1 MYCTYFGF
9 KERPFSIAPDPS
21 FLYMS
26 ELHREALAHLLY
38 GVKSDSGFVLL
49 TGEVGTGKTTIC
61 RCLLEQMPETSKVA
75 YVINPRLS
83 EVELLATICDE
94 FGIKYPP
101 ASQSIKLFVDL
112 INEYLLAA
120 HADGLKPVLIIDEAQ
135 NLSYEL
141 LEQVRLLTNLETN
154 ERKLLLIVMLGQP
167 ELREKLLRPEMR
179 QLQQRITA
187 RYHLGPL
194 CKRDTAAYI
203 GHRLAVAGVRRKL
216 FKQPTLNRLF
226 KLSGGVPRL
235 INLLCDRALLGAY
248 AQGDG
253 RIDKQTVQKA
263 AAEIMDGG
271 TKIMAQGSRFS
282 TWALAGALASLIV
295 VWGLMPGNLTHLVDY
310 SRVVAKSSGQKI
322 KTDRKLVVL
331 PSLFQ
336 CLPAHHK
343 EIESLAKNSVIAE
356 EPGPALP
363 PQRGME
369 QVCQE
374 TDGEEAFSAP
384 DHLAWPVDQ
393 PRERNKI
400 MAYKAL
406 FEQWGTSY
414 DETQYRVACNQAMAE
429 GLRCL
434 YKQGNLGSLRRL
446 NRPAVLRF
454 LDGEGQEYFATLVG
468 LQDRTAHLLVGG
480 QSEVVSV
487 DELERQWTGTYT
499 LLWKMP
505 SGYQGAVLP
514 GKSAPWLSWLNDR
527 LAAVGVGQDDTDV
540 DADANTLAGG
550 LLERVK
556 GFQHDNGL
564 TPDGILGPKT
574 IISLNSLV
582 LDSSSPSL
590 SKIRAINPV
599 QISKN

>member
-61 RCLLEQMPETSKVA
+61 RCLLEQMPESSKVA

-83 EVELLATICDE
+83 VVELLATICDE

-112 INEYLLAA
+112 INEYLMAA
-120 HADGLKPVLIIDEAQ
+120 HASGLKPVLIIDEAQ

-154 ERKLLLIVMLGQP
+154 ERKLLQIVMLGQP

-187 RYHLGPL
+187 RYHLGTL
-194 CKRDTAAYI
+194 GKKDTAAYVA
-203 GHRLAVAGVRRKL
+203 HRLAVAGVRRKL
-216 FKQPTLNRLF
+216 FKQSALNRLY

-253 RIDKQTVQKA
+253 KIDREIVQKA

-271 TKIMAQGSRFS
+271 KKIIFNSSGFS
-282 TWALAGALASLIV
+282 TWALAGVMAALIV
-295 VWGLMPGNLTHLVDY
+295 WGVVSGDFNDFLDYYHMAPRLTEQKHPVEQKLPFQANLSQCLISHHKDMAQSANKVIADGEY
-310 SRVVAKSSGQKI
+310 GSV
-322 KTDRKLVVL
+322 
-331 PSLFQ
+331 PSL
-336 CLPAHHK
+336 
-343 EIESLAKNSVIAE
+343 SE
-356 EPGPALP
+356 EH
-363 PQRGME
+363 E
-369 QVCQE
+369 QVCRE
-374 TDGEEAFSAP
+374 SDSEDGLSAP
-384 DHLAWPVDQ
+384 DHLMWPADQ
-393 PRERNKI
+393 PRDRNKI

-406 FEQWGTSY
+406 FEEWGESY
-414 DETQYRVACNQAMAE
+414 DESQYRVACNQALTV
-429 GLRCL
+429 GLSCL
-434 YKQGNLGSLRRL
+434 YKLGNLGSLRRL

-454 LDGEGQEYFATLVG
+454 LDTDGQEYFATLVG
-468 LQDRTAHLLVGG
+468 LRGGVAHLLVGG
-480 QSEVVSV
+480 QSEIVSI
-487 DELERQWTGTYT
+487 DELEGQWTGTYT
-499 LLWKMP
+499 LLWKKP
-505 SGYQGAVLP
+505 AGYRGAVLP
-514 GKSAPWLSWLNDR
+514 GKSASWLPWLSDH
-527 LAAVGVGQDDTDV
+527 LAAASDRQIN
-540 DADANTLAGG
+540 ADMEGG
-550 LLERVK
+550 AKVLEGKLLEKVK
-556 GFQHDNGL
+556 TFQHDNGL
-564 TPDGILGPKT
+564 APDGILGPQT
-574 IISLNSLV
+574 IISLNSAVSGQL
-582 LDSSSPSL
+582 LPTLRERKL
-590 SKIRAINPV
+590 STDV
-599 QISKN
+599 QVSKN

>member
-9 KERPFSIAPDPS
+9 NERPFSIAPDPS

-61 RCLLEQMPETSKVA
+61 RCLLEQMPESSKVA

-83 EVELLATICDE
+83 VVELLATICDE

-112 INEYLLAA
+112 INEYLMAA

-154 ERKLLLIVMLGQP
+154 ERKLLQIVMLGQP

-187 RYHLGPL
+187 RYHLGTL
-194 CKRDTAAYI
+194 GKKDTSAYI
-203 GHRLAVAGVRRKL
+203 AHRLAVAGVRRKL
-216 FKQPTLNRLF
+216 FKQPALNRLF

-253 RIDKQTVQKA
+253 KIDKQIVQKA

-271 TKIMAQGSRFS
+271 KKIMFNSSGSS
-282 TWALAGALASLIV
+282 TWALAGVMAALIV
-295 VWGLMPGNLTHLVDY
+295 WGVVSGGFNDFLDYYHMAPRIAPRLIKQKRPNL
-310 SRVVAKSSGQKI
+310 A
-322 KTDRKLVVL
+322 
-331 PSLFQ
+331 Q
-336 CLPAHHK
+336 CLISHHRDMAPAPDK
-343 EIESLAKNSVIAE
+343 VIVDGKYGSAPVLAEDQES
-356 EPGPALP
+356 
-363 PQRGME
+363 
-369 QVCQE
+369 VCRE
-374 TDGEEAFSAP
+374 SASSDDLSAP
-384 DHLAWPVDQ
+384 DHLSWPIDQ
-393 PRERNKI
+393 PRDRNKI

-406 FEQWGTSY
+406 FDEWGESY
-414 DETQYRVACNQAMAE
+414 DESQYRVACNQAMTV
-429 GLRCL
+429 GLSCL

-454 LDGEGQEYFATLVG
+454 LDTDGLEYFATLVG
-468 LQDRTAHLLVGG
+468 LRGGIAHLLVGG
-480 QSEVVSV
+480 QSEIVST
-487 DELERQWTGTYT
+487 DELEGQWTGTYT
-499 LLWKMP
+499 LLWKKP
-505 SGYQGAVLP
+505 VGYQGAVLP
-514 GKSAPWLSWLNDR
+514 GRSASWLSWLNDH
-527 LAAVGVGQDDTDV
+527 LAVASGRQIN
-540 DADANTLAGG
+540 ADIEGG
-550 LLERVK
+550 DKVLEGKLLEKVK
-556 GFQHDNGL
+556 TFQHDNGL
-564 TPDGILGPKT
+564 ESDGILGPQT
-574 IISLNSLV
+574 IISLNSAVSGQLLPTLREPKLLTDAQV
-582 LDSSSPSL
+582 
-590 SKIRAINPV
+590 
-599 QISKN
+599 SKN